1 MKGDRQM
8 TIKIIIERHTIP
20 GNELILSE
28 LLMQLRAEAMKT
40 KGYISGETLR
50 ALHDS
55 NKYIVISTWDSLE
68 DWRAWEENEK
78 RKEIQERIDALLRAP
93 SAHEVYVYD

>member
-1 MKGDRQM
+1 M
-8 TIKIIIERHTIP
+8 TVKIIIERHTIP
-20 GNELILSE
+20 GNELSLSD

-50 ALHDS
+50 SLHDS
-55 NKYIVISTWDSLE
+55 NKYIVISTWDTLE

-93 SAHEVYVYD
+93 SAHHIYAYD

>member
-1 MKGDRQM
+1 M

-40 KGYISGETLR
+40 KGYISGETLH

-68 DWRAWEENEK
+68 DWQAWEGNEK

-93 SAHEVYVYD
+93 SAHQIYIYD

>member
-1 MKGDRQM
+1 M

-68 DWRAWEENEK
+68 DWQGWEGNEK
-78 RKEIQERIDALLRAP
+78 RKEIQDRIDALLRGP
-93 SAHEVYVYD
+93 SSHQIYVYD

>member
-1 MKGDRQM
+1 M

-28 LLMQLRAEAMKT
+28 LLMQLRSEAMKT

-50 ALHDS
+50 SIHDS

-68 DWRAWEENEK
+68 DWRAWEGNEK
-78 RKEIQERIDALLRAP
+78 RKKIQERIDALLRGP
-93 SAHEVYVYD
+93 SAHQIYVYD

>member
-1 MKGDRQM
+1 M

-20 GNELILSE
+20 GNELVLSE

-68 DWRAWEENEK
+68 DWQAWEGNEK
-78 RKEIQERIDALLRAP
+78 RKEIQGRIDALLRG
-93 SAHEVYVYD
+93 SSSHQIYVYD

>member
-20 GNELILSE
+20 GNELSLSD
-28 LLMQLRAEAMKT
+28 LLLQLRAEAMKAR
-40 KGYISGETLR
+40 GYISGETLR
-50 ALHDS
+50 SLDDT

-68 DWRAWEENEK
+68 DWRAWEKNER
-78 RKEIQERIDALLRAP
+78 RKEIQGRIDALLRTP
-93 SAHEVYVYD
+93 SAHQIYIYD

>member
-1 MKGDRQM
+1 M
-8 TIKIIIERHTIP
+8 TIKIIIERRTIP
-20 GNELILSE
+20 GNELTLSD
-28 LLMQLRAEAMKT
+28 LLMQLRGEAMKS

-50 ALHDS
+50 ALQDP

-93 SAHEVYVYD
+93 SAHQIYVYD